1 MRDYKHLTHT
11 IPPLYDANS
20 RVLVLG
26 SFPSPKSRESGFY
39 YGHPQNRFWKTLS
52 SVLGEPFPETADGR
66 REMCLRR
73 GIALWDVIAECEI
86 IGASDAHIRSAVPND
101 FGIIFSAC
109 RVREVFTVGK
119 LAEKLYEKFTGRSA
133 VCLPSPSPANRAVSD
148 ERLLAEYA
156 RIADALRE
164 DE

>member
-1 MRDYKHLTHT
+1 MAFLPCFT
-11 IPPLYDANS
+11 LNS
-20 RVLVLG
+20 RILILG
-26 SFPSPKSRESGFY
+26 SFPSVMSRAQNFY
-39 YGHPQNRFWKTLS
+39 YGNPRNRFWFTLAKIFGEDTPS
-52 SVLGEPFPETADGR
+52 SIEDKKSFLSR
-66 REMCLRR
+66 H